1 LLITGEKDFA
11 LNDEEPQLIQ
21 IIFPAKDRSETKLEL
36 PQLIHTL
43 FRLIFKLKNKR
54 IFFINYII
62 KFEMLRKDSVNN
74 LIMRIHCNKSSYS
87 A

>member
-1 LLITGEKDFA
+1 MLITGEKDFA

-62 KFEMLRKDSVNN
+62 KFEMLRKDSVNK